1 MPRTCVFFYCLLLAS
16 TAMAQTATPGTV
28 QAVGS
33 ATIQFTPNQAQFSV
47 GVVTQGTTAQ
57 DAAVQNATLSTAM
70 QNALKSALGANG
82 NIQTI
87 NYSVTPR
94 YNNLQ
99 PQGIIGYTATNTVL
113 VTTFNLSIIGS
124 LIDTASQAGANN
136 IGSVSFGLQNP
147 DPFIQQ
153 ALTAAGKQALAYA
166 ASIAA
171 GVGGTI
177 GPVQS
182 AIQGSQYSPVTVTG
196 VAASPPAPTPIVPGT
211 VSVSA
216 TVTIIAQLTQH

>member
-1 MPRTCVFFYCLLLAS
+1 MTRICAFCCCLLLVS
-16 TAMAQTATPGTV
+16 TAMAQTAARGTV
-28 QAVGS
+28 QATGS
-33 ATIQFTPNQAQFSV
+33 ATIHFTPDQAQFTI

-57 DAAVQNATLSTAM
+57 DAVQQNAVLSTAV
-70 QNALKSALGANG
+70 QSALTAALGANG
-82 NIQTI
+82 NIQTT
-87 NYSVTPR
+87 NYFVGPR
-94 YNNLQ
+94 YNNQ
-99 PQGIIGYTATNTVL
+99 PTPGIIGYTATNTVL
-113 VTTFNLSIIGS
+113 VTTFNLATIGS

-136 IGSVSFGLQNP
+136 IGGVSFGLQNP

-182 AIQGSQYSPVTVTG
+182 AIQGSQYSTGTVAGTSF
-196 VAASPPAPTPIVPGT
+196 SPATTPIQPGT

-216 TVTIIAQLTQH
+216 TVTITAQLIQR

>member
-1 MPRTCVFFYCLLLAS
+1 MPRICAFFYCLLLGS

-33 ATIQFTPNQAQFSV
+33 ATIHFTPDQAQFTI

-57 DAAVQNATLSTAM
+57 DAVQQNAVLSTTV
-70 QNALKSALGANG
+70 QSALTAALGSNG
-82 NIQTI
+82 NIQTT
-87 NYSVTPR
+87 NYFVSPRFNNSPTP
-94 YNNLQ
+94 
-99 PQGIIGYTATNTVL
+99 GIIGYTATNTVL
-113 VTTFNLSIIGS
+113 VTTFNLAIIGS
-124 LIDTASQAGANN
+124 VIDIASQAGANN
-136 IGSVSFGLQNP
+136 IGGVSFGLQNP

-182 AIQGSQYSPVTVTG
+182 AIQGSQYSPVTVSG
-196 VAASPPAPTPIVPGT
+196 AGASPPATTPIQPGT

-216 TVTIIAQLTQH
+216 TVTITAQLIQH